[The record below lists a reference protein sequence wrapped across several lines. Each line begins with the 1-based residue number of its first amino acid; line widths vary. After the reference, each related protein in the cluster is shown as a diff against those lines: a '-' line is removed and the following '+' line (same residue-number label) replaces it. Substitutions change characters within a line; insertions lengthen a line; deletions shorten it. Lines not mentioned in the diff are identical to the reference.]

1 MRRPLSPPAHILST
15 FCVISRL
22 DQAFLF
28 LVQFVSF
35 STAICFI
42 LIFNIHTF
50 LITQKKNVETYC
62 LIKNPY
68 LLTFLYLLN

>member
-15 FCVISRL
+15 FCVISR
-22 DQAFLF
+22 QAFLF

-35 STAICFI
+35 STTIFLI
-42 LIFNIHTF
+42 LIFHIHTF
-50 LITQKKNVETYC
+50 LITQEKNVETYC